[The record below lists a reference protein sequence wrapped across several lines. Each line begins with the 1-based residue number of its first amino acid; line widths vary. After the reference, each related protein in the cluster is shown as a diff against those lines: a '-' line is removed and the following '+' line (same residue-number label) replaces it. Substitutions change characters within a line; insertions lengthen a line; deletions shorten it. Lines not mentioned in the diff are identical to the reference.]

1 MIKIIYIIVVLF
13 IFTGCETSSKTEIQT
28 LSTHEESVLKILIKA
43 DIYSWLDHDESI
55 IADNNILELPITVK
69 SSDYADAYKADR
81 SAADQKFKDKQ
92 IIITGKVK
100 YVVKMTSENNI
111 IVLNGG
117 KDVFL
122 YPRAQMSDLHNSYV
136 DHIDEN
142 YSVALLC
149 VSGDAND
156 VMIKLSGCEPI
167 GGFPAISGWIDK
179 VQNDVIS
186 IVNSNKEHD
195 INLDY
200 FVNTAKEIASKLSK
214 DSECFK
220 IDGNEDKCRE
230 EINHILNIQ

>member
-1 MIKIIYIIVVLF
+1 MIKIIYTIVVLF
-13 IFTGCETSSKTEIQT
+13 IFTGCETSSKTEVQT
-28 LSTHEESVLKILIKA
+28 LSAHEESVLKVLLKA

-69 SSDYADAYKADR
+69 SSDYADAYKADQ

-100 YVVKMTSENNI
+100 YVVKTTSENNI

-156 VMIKLSGCEPI
+156 AMIKLSGCEP
-167 GGFPAISGWIDK
+167 ISGWIDK

-195 INLDY
+195 IKLDY

-220 IDGNEDKCRE
+220 IDDNEDKCRE
-230 EINHILNIQ
+230 EINHILNIK